1 MSAFLPCP
9 LLMDTLQLRTMRV
22 TQKQLSPYIE
32 CLRALEFVQGVEL
45 SADLKRE
52 KPDVDGL
59 LRIGTPK
66 GTFAFYIE
74 LKNSYLDRAH
84 INALIA
90 QAKYYAEKDRRPML
104 LLARYV
110 PAPSAE
116 KLIDAGVNF
125 IDRAGNV
132 HLMLGKSYG
141 RTVVGKREQQRAKEA
156 KTMTA
161 AKGQLLFALAAY
173 EQSPTWTVR
182 QLAEASGVG
191 KSNVATIRKQLV
203 DEGILTRTFHLRDGK
218 ELEGQLLRAYEQALR
233 PKLLIN
239 RFRAAESSTKQFLKK
254 IRDTFAKASLKWSLT
269 GGPAAFELQRF
280 YKGPEIPI
288 FVESLGEATLRELR
302 VLPDRNGPLI
312 LLRTFGT
319 VPFWKEI
326 RGNTIAHPWL
336 IYCEL
341 MYSSDPR
348 AHEAAEQLKAEFLSS
363 DRVEQG

>member
-1 MSAFLPCP
+1 
-9 LLMDTLQLRTMRV
+9 MDGLKSWTMAI
-22 TQKQLSPYIE
+22 TQKQLAPYLE
-32 CLRALEFVQGVEL
+32 RLGAFEFVKAVEL
-45 SADLKRE
+45 SPGFKRDKRE
-52 KPDVDGL
+52 VDGL

-90 QAKYYAEKDRRPML
+90 QARNYAEKHRRPLL

-132 HLMLGKSYG
+132 HLTLGKSYG
-141 RTVVGKREQQRAKEA
+141 RTVVGKREQQKAKEA

-173 EQSPTWTVR
+173 EQAPTWTVR
-182 QLAEASGVG
+182 ELAQASGVG
-191 KSNVATIRKQLV
+191 KSNVAAIRKQFV
-203 DEGILTRTFHLRDGK
+203 DDGILTRTFQIRDRK
-218 ELEGQLLRAYEQALR
+218 ELARQLLRAYEQTLR

-239 RFRAAESSTKQFLKK
+239 RYRAAEPFTKQFLGKV
-254 IRDTFAKASLKWSLT
+254 RHVFAKASLNWSLT
-269 GGPAAFELQRF
+269 GGPAAFRLQRF
-280 YKGPEIPI
+280 YKGSELPI
-288 FVESLGEATLRELR
+288 FVESLDEATLRELR

-312 LLRTFGT
+312 LLRAFGT

-326 RGNTIAHPWL
+326 RRNPIAHPWL

>member
-1 MSAFLPCP
+1 
-9 LLMDTLQLRTMRV
+9 MDTLQSRTMTV
-22 TQKQLSPYIE
+22 SQKQLSPYLE
-32 CLRALEFVQGVEL
+32 RLRALDFVQAVEL
-45 SADLKRE
+45 SPDFKRD
-52 KPDVDGL
+52 KHGVDGL

-66 GTFAFYIE
+66 GTFNFYIE

-84 INALIA
+84 VNALIT
-90 QAKYYAEKDRRPML
+90 QAKYYAEKDRRPLL

-110 PAPSAE
+110 PAPSAD
-116 KLIDAGVNF
+116 KLIEAGVSF
-125 IDRAGNV
+125 VDQAGNV

-141 RTVVGKREQQRAKEA
+141 RTVVGKRERQRAKEA
-156 KTMTA
+156 RTITA
-161 AKGQLLFALAAY
+161 AKGQLLFTFAAY
-173 EQSPTWTVR
+173 EQASTWTVR

-203 DEGILTRTFHLRDGK
+203 EEGILTRTFHLRDDK
-218 ELEGQLLRAYEQALR
+218 QLEGQLLSAYEQVLR

-239 RFRAAESSTKQFLKK
+239 RFRAAESSAKQFLGRV
-254 IRDTFAKASLKWSLT
+254 RDAFAKASLKWSLT

-280 YKGPEIPI
+280 YKGSEIPI
-288 FVESLGEATLRELR
+288 FIGSLADATLRELR

-312 LLRTFGT
+312 LLRAFGT

-326 RGNTIAHPWL
+326 HRITIAHPWL

-348 AHEAAEQLKAEFLSS
+348 AHEAAEQLKAEFLRS
-363 DRVEQG
+363 DRAEQG